1 MAYDPE
7 LLFSPSSRQTP
18 QPIQIQSVV
27 EKKCC
32 LWVHLM
38 WCTAVLPWPLYP
50 PDSGS
55 CILRQLLN
63 FMKADRFQKLKQFVV
78 GIRQDDKLRIW
89 HRKALLVDYA
99 NHWILG
105 SDHHFRLSKENR
117 KTKEIHICQGKE
129 TLVKLWNWI
138 SVHTSLLI
146 VEVSNKLFKIRKTG
160 IVFINTAWNMQD
172 RTVVRIIILYIPY

>member
-1 MAYDPE
+1 MTQSRSSA
-7 LLFSPSSRQTP
+7 LLHARLLSRSKYNQWLKTIVACEFISCDAQQFYLGPCTLRTLDHAFSDNYS
-18 QPIQIQSVV
+18 I
-27 EKKCC
+27 
-32 LWVHLM
+32 LWKL
-38 WCTAVLPWPLYP
+38 
-50 PDSGS
+50 
-55 CILRQLLN
+55 
-63 FMKADRFQKLKQFVV
+63 DRFQKLKQFVV
-78 GIRQDDKLRIW
+78 GIRQDDKLQIW

-99 NHWILG
+99 KHWILG
-105 SDHHFRLSKENR
+105 SDHHFRLSKENK

-172 RTVVRIIILYIPY
+172 RTGVRIIILYIPY